1 MAFKRVII
9 WRVGPLSWLL
19 VPPMRTSLQ
28 LISAIS
34 LALLVA
40 SANASQ
46 SLDLA
51 LDLAKTKAYRSK
63 NVDWSGVE
71 RQARVIETKQ
81 GEDAAIRFVV
91 SALADKHTFYKSPT
105 SSAPNSST
113 STPSR
118 TQALHPGIAITLP
131 SIKSIPVLQINRW
144 TGKDQL
150 AATKTVS
157 SALSGILSHQPCGLV
172 LDFSSNSGGNMWP
185 MLIGLS
191 PLLSE
196 GRLGAFRRSDEV
208 TSKIEKIN
216 GLITLDGKSHF
227 LNYPPSTVPRGKTPY
242 IAIIVGSNS
251 ASSGEITPL
260 MFYGQKNVRF
270 FGVRTSGFTSANQVF
285 PLPNG
290 GTLILTTSMTEDRNG
305 HAYPDGI
312 EPDVVSNQPFEDS
325 FKWLDQQCSR

>member
-1 MAFKRVII
+1 
-9 WRVGPLSWLL
+9 
-19 VPPMRTSLQ
+19 MRTSLQ
-28 LISAIS
+28 LISAIA
-34 LALLVA
+34 LALLA
-40 SANASQ
+40 ATANASQ

-51 LDLAKTKAYRSK
+51 LDLAKTKAYRGK

-71 RQARVIETKQ
+71 RQAKVIETKQ

-91 SALADKHTFYKSPT
+91 SALADRHTFYKAST
-105 SSAPNSST
+105 SSASTSSK
-113 STPSR
+113 STPSH
-118 TQALHPGIAITLP
+118 TQAIQPEIAKTLP

-144 TGKDQL
+144 AGKDQL

-157 SALSGILSHQPCGLV
+157 SALNGILSHQPCGLV
-172 LDFSSNSGGNMWP
+172 LDFSTNSGGNMWP

-196 GRLGAFRRSDEV
+196 GQLGAFRSSDEV

-216 GLITLDGKSHF
+216 GLITLGGKSHF
-227 LNYPPSTVPRGKTPY
+227 LNYPPSAAPQGKTPY

-260 MFYGQKNVRF
+260 LFYGQKNVKF
-270 FGVRTSGFTSANQVF
+270 FGQKTAGFTSANQVF

-290 GTLILTTSMTEDRNG
+290 GTLVLTTSMTEDRNG
-305 HAYPDGI
+305 HAHSDGI
-312 EPDVVSNQPFEDS
+312 EPDVISNQPFEDS
-325 FKWLDQQCSR
+325 FKWLNQQCSR